1 MLFTILHKRFPI
13 INEIPRYLNASYWY
27 ISGSRSTI
35 NNFLVLAGRLEER
48 IHKLDR
54 SIITRLILL
63 RKKD

>member
-1 MLFTILHKRFPI
+1 M
-13 INEIPRYLNASYWY
+13 NDIPRYLNASYWH

-35 NNFLVLAGRLEER
+35 NNFLVLAGRLEGR

-63 RKKD
+63 RKED